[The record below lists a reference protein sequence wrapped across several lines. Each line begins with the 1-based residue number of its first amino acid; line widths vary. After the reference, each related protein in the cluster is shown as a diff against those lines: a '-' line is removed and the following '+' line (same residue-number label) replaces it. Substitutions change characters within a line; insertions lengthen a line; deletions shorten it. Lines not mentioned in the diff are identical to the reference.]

1 MAHLTVQ
8 CFSNVLGHCITF
20 EALLPET
27 ATNQI
32 GMNSVDGGDSYPV
45 LYLLHGYWGT
55 EDSML
60 DPGDPAMRIRQIVGN
75 LIAKGEAKKMI
86 VVFPYIYCSKDEQS
100 FYSDMQMGRRYW
112 TFLSEELPNLCRC
125 FFPRISPRREDTF
138 AAGLSMG
145 GYGAFKLALRRP
157 DRFCA
162 AASLSGVLDISAF
175 VGRQMPGNARFWNAI
190 YESPASLAQSEDDLF
205 VAADRTAKAKDKPL
219 LFACCGTEDFLHGDN
234 LHAVDVLR
242 GKGLDVTY
250 EEGEGTH
257 NWVFWDKWIQRA
269 LDWLPI
275 RR

>member
-32 GMNSVDGGDSYPV
+32 GMNSVDGGDTYPV
-45 LYLLHGYWGT
+45 LYLLHGLSDDQTIW
-55 EDSML
+55 
-60 DPGDPAMRIRQIVGN
+60 MRRTSIERYVSERG
-75 LIAKGEAKKMI
+75 IAVIMPFG
-86 VVFPYIYCSKDEQS
+86 EQS

-112 TFLSEELPNLCRC
+112 TFLSEELPDLCRC

-205 VAADRTAKAKDKPL
+205 VAADRAAKAKDKPL

-242 GKGLDVTY
+242 GKGLEVTY